1 MHKTRWGLVVSN
13 PVLAATLI
21 CAALLAAPLRAQNAP
36 SQPPPTPETIAK
48 PASPLEVI
56 ALSPFLVSEA
66 ADQGYFSAQ
75 TLAGGRIRSE
85 LKDVATSVQIVTERM
100 LADLGATNLND
111 VLAYATNTDA
121 VSSISTFTTASDSFG
136 DGSLDQSAARQDPAS
151 ANRVRGLAAPTRT
164 TNYFESAI
172 PFDSYNSGRIDI
184 NRGANS
190 FLFGLGSPGGIVNN
204 SLAMAELTQDSIRIE
219 YRLSTENFE
228 NNISKRGR

>member
-1 MHKTRWGLVVSN
+1 M
-13 PVLAATLI
+13 
-21 CAALLAAPLRAQNAP
+21 
-36 SQPPPTPETIAK
+36 
-48 PASPLEVI
+48 
-56 ALSPFLVSEA
+56 SEA

-111 VLAYATNTDA
+111 VLAYTTNTDA